1 MIRLSRKKGEFDGA
15 ILPRKGSIIDLM
27 DLMDCT
33 IQAYFRLSDDEFLR
47 FFKGHTKKEMNLLIP
62 PEETTQSFSDRRK
75 VSKLLDK
82 FYNKRKTN

>member
-15 ILPRKGSIIDLM
+15 ILPRKGNVLDLI
-27 DLMDCT
+27 DCT
-33 IQAYFRLSDDEFLR
+33 IQAYFRFSDDEFLR